1 MQASSSKPIRFQRSS
16 VIVRS
21 IGFAL
26 CLSAVVLL
34 AFLISI
40 DFEIAPLV
48 IGPVVIVNLPL
59 LDVLLFSCVSPLL
72 LLIALFLRPVEKRGS
87 IPWRIGR
94 ALASALCT
102 FVAMCTFLYG
112 ALFFVVDEPYIL
124 EPSSNQGDRVLIV
137 EHHFLLASSGDI
149 YYVPAGSVFAEPESG
164 FICDDA
170 YSPVRADSYSLS
182 WTDRTAYLEIW
193 SDSPADP
200 MVPWS
205 GYLQPN
211 R

>member
-1 MQASSSKPIRFQRSS
+1 M
-16 VIVRS
+16 
-21 IGFAL
+21 
-26 CLSAVVLL
+26 SAVVLL

-112 ALFFVVDEPYIL
+112 ALFFVVDEPYLL
-124 EPSSNQGDRVLIV
+124 EPTSNQGDRVLIV

-149 YYVPAGSVFAEPESG
+149 YYVPAGSVFAESKGG
-164 FICDDA
+164 FSCDDA
-170 YSPVRADSYSLS
+170 YSPVRVDSYSLS

>member
-40 DFEIAPLV
+40 DFKITPLV

-59 LDVLLFSCVSPLL
+59 LDALLFSCASPLL
-72 LLIALFLRPVEKRGS
+72 LLIALFLRPLEKRGS

-112 ALFFVVDEPYIL
+112 ALFFVVDEPYLL
-124 EPSSNQGDRVLIV
+124 EPASNQGDQVLIV
-137 EHHFLLASSGDI
+137 EHHFFLTSSGDI
-149 YYVPAGSVFAEPESG
+149 YYVPAGSIFSEDNGG
-164 FICDDA
+164 FTCDDSC
-170 YSPVRADSYSLS
+170 SPVNAGSYSLTWS
-182 WTDRTAYLEIW
+182 DRTAHLEIW

-205 GYLQPN
+205 EDLQPHP
-211 R
+211 

>member
-94 ALASALCT
+94 ALVSAFCT
-102 FVAMCTFLYG
+102 FVAICTFLYG
-112 ALFFVVDEPYIL
+112 ALFFVVDEPYLL
-124 EPSSNQGDRVLIV
+124 EPTSNQGDRVLIV

-149 YYVPAGSVFAEPESG
+149 YYVPTGSAFAESKGG
-164 FICDDA
+164 FSCDDA
-170 YSPVRADSYSLS
+170 YSPIRVDSYSLS

>member
-1 MQASSSKPIRFQRSS
+1 MSDSPAQPKRFQRSS
-16 VIVRS
+16 TIVRYT
-21 IGFAL
+21 GFIL
-26 CLSAVVLL
+26 CLGAVILL
-34 AFLISI
+34 TYLVSI
-40 DFEIAPLV
+40 DFEINPLV
-48 IGPVVIVNLPL
+48 VGPIAIVNLPL
-59 LDVLLFSCVSPLL
+59 LYVLLFSFAAPLL
-72 LLIALFLRPVEKRGS
+72 LLIALFLRSVEKRGS
-87 IPWRIGR
+87 TPWRIGR

-102 FVAMCTFLYG
+102 FVAACTFLCS
-112 ALFFVVDEPYIL
+112 ALVFVIDEPYLL
-124 EPSSNQGDRVLIV
+124 EPSSNQGDRILVV
-137 EHHFLLASSGDI
+137 EHHFLLLSSGDV
-149 YYVPAGSVFAEPESG
+149 YYVPAGSIFAEENGG

-170 YSPVRADSYSLS
+170 YSPIRVDSYSLS

>member
-1 MQASSSKPIRFQRSS
+1 MSDSSQPKRFQRSS
-16 VIVRS
+16 IIVRYT
-21 IGFAL
+21 GFVL
-26 CLSAVVLL
+26 CLGAVILFAYLV
-34 AFLISI
+34 SI
-40 DFEIAPLV
+40 DFEITPLV

-59 LDVLLFSCVSPLL
+59 LYVLLFSFAAPLL

-112 ALFFVVDEPYIL
+112 ALFFVVDEPYLL
-124 EPSSNQGDRVLIV
+124 EPTSNQGDRVLIV

-149 YYVPAGSVFAEPESG
+149 YYVPAGSVFAEPEGG

-182 WTDRTAYLEIW
+182 WAERTAHLEIW
-193 SDSPADP
+193 SNSPADP
-200 MVPWS
+200 MSPWS
-205 GYLQPN
+205 GDLQPN
-211 R
+211 H

>member
-102 FVAMCTFLYG
+102 FVATCTFLCG
-112 ALFFVVDEPYIL
+112 ALVFVVDEPYLL
-124 EPSSNQGDRVLIV
+124 EPASNQGDRVLIV
-137 EHHFLLASSGDI
+137 EHHFLLLSSGDI
-149 YYVPAGSVFAEPESG
+149 YYVPSGSVFAEPKGS
-164 FICDDA
+164 FICDDS

-182 WTDRTAYLEIW
+182 WTDKTAHLEIW

-211 R
+211 P

>member
-1 MQASSSKPIRFQRSS
+1 MQTSSSKPIRFQRSS

-26 CLSAVVLL
+26 CLGAVVLL
-34 AFLISI
+34 AVLIFT
-40 DFEIAPLV
+40 DFEITPLV

-59 LDVLLFSCVSPLL
+59 LDILLFSCASPLL

-94 ALASALCT
+94 ALVSALCT

-112 ALFFVVDEPYIL
+112 ALFFIVDEPYLL

-149 YYVPAGSVFAEPESG
+149 YYVPAGSVFTESKG
-164 FICDDA
+164 SFICDDA

-182 WTDRTAYLEIW
+182 WTDRTAHLEIW

-205 GYLQPN
+205 GDLQPN